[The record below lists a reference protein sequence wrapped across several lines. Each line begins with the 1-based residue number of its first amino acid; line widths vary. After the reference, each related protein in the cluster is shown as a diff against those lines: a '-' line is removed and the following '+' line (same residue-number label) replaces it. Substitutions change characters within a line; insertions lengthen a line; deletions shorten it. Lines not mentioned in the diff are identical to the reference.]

1 MELDKF
7 FFNNSKNILGIV
19 NVTPDSFS
27 GDGVYKNENKLN
39 KLLDFAERNNISNLD
54 IGCASSKPGYENVEV
69 KEELK
74 RLNYFLTN
82 MKGNFSLSIDT
93 SDPIVARLAL
103 ENNFK
108 ILNDINGFRD
118 EELISTALEYECN
131 IIIVHRHPKSK
142 HLHEKMNYRNSS
154 KEVLE
159 HLEENVS
166 QLIDKGINKQKIF
179 IDPGLGFGKFAKDS
193 VDLLINIK
201 DLVNEIPVVVGYS
214 RKKFIENI
222 EMNNKEIFEHCINSG
237 VAFVR
242 LHLTI

>member
-1 MELDKF
+1 MIKTKANKKFDIDLKYGQIREDHISAMFKDK
-7 FFNNSKNILGIV
+7 KI
-19 NVTPDSFS
+19 
-27 GDGVYKNENKLN
+27 
-39 KLLDFAERNNISNLD
+39 
-54 IGCASSKPGYENVEV
+54 EV
-69 KEELK
+69 KTERDWWYK
-74 RLNYFLTN
+74 T
-82 MKGNFSLSIDT
+82 GNI
-93 SDPIVARLAL
+93 
-103 ENNFK
+103 
-108 ILNDINGFRD
+108 
-118 EELISTALEYECN
+118 ALEYECN

-201 DLVNEIPVVVGYS
+201 DLVNEIPIVVGYS
-214 RKKFIENI
+214 RKKFIENL